1 MILQADLSS
10 LKTTKPHEYAI
21 RFLFGGV
28 ITAATG
34 LIAQRYGPIVAGL
47 FLAFPAIFPATATLI
62 AKHEKQRKRQAGYDG
77 ARRGRA
83 AAAIDA
89 AGTAT
94 GTLGLLLFALL
105 VWQLLPHHNAT
116 TILVTAAFAWL
127 ALAILLW
134 LLRKKLRLRRK
145 SGGPQSLPV
154 R

>member
-1 MILQADLSS
+1 MIIQADLSS
-10 LKTTKPHEYAI
+10 LKTIRPHEYAI

-34 LIAQRYGPIVAGL
+34 LIAHRYGPVIAGL

-62 AKHEKQRKRQAGYDG
+62 AKHEKQRKQKAGYDG

-94 GTLGLLLFALL
+94 ATLSLLLFALI
-105 VWQLLPHHNAT
+105 VWRLLPRHNAT
-116 TILVTAAFAWL
+116 LILTTAALAWL
-127 ALAILLW
+127 TSAITLW
-134 LLRKKLRLRRK
+134 LLRKK
-145 SGGPQSLPV
+145 V
-154 R
+154 